1 METGGDT
8 TDDAALRMR
17 AEEEMIRL
25 IEAAGNLRSD
35 LEHHEAVC
43 RTILEGIRIGDPL
56 GPVLEATGSST
67 WRPRLTESLGLY
79 ERLRHRARL
88 RLIAV
93 GLAEGMTSSDIQ
105 YYWAITR
112 QLASRAVRE
121 VAELD

>member
-1 METGGDT
+1 
-8 TDDAALRMR
+8 
-17 AEEEMIRL
+17 MIQL
-25 IEAAGNLRSD
+25 IEAAENLRSD

-43 RTILEGIRIGDPL
+43 RKILEGIRTGDPL
-56 GPVLEATGSST
+56 GPLLEAAGSDR

-79 ERLRHRARL
+79 EKLRHRARL

-93 GLAEGMTSSDIQ
+93 GLAEGMTSGDIQ
-105 YYWAITR
+105 YHWAITR